1 MIPSLHILT
10 NINYIEGTVLFT
22 SLSILILICACL
34 MHVFIL
40 ICGGIFMIHYIVD
53 TPLFISLSLSFF

>member
-1 MIPSLHILT
+1 MF
-10 NINYIEGTVLFT
+10 NYIEGTVLFT

-34 MHVFIL
+34 HVFIL
-40 ICGGIFMIHYIVD
+40 ICANIFMIQYIAG